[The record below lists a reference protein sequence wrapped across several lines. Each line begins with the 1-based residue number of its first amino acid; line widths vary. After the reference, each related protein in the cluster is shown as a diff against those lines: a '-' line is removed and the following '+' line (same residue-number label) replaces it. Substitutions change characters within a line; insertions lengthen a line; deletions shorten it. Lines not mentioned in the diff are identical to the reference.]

1 MFCRRFKG
9 MIKPGMASTMEDA
22 QRVRDRK
29 GNWMVD
35 YLRARRSSPGL
46 KGFFRRNHLA
56 KRKPTHLDEY
66 AGRRTRACKV
76 CYGKGRTDHGEE
88 CDWCGGTGRKRECL
102 RADCKEYG
110 CGGYGT
116 CYQPK
121 EES

>member
-46 KGFFRRNHLA
+46 KGFFRRKHF
-56 KRKPTHLDEY
+56 E
-66 AGRRTRACKV
+66 
-76 CYGKGRTDHGEE
+76 
-88 CDWCGGTGRKRECL
+88 W
-102 RADCKEYG
+102 KE
-110 CGGYGT
+110 
-116 CYQPK
+116 
-121 EES
+121 SA